1 MSAYAKSIDPPTYG
15 STSSDDDIIARAL
28 RILESRV
35 RTGPVCDSPAKIRDY
50 LRLYFA
56 DASNQGREE
65 FAVLFLDQ
73 SHRLID
79 AYTLFRGTLA
89 ATSVYPR
96 EIVKEALVRNA
107 AAIVLAHNHPSG
119 AAEPSRADE
128 HLTQTLKAALQLID
142 VRVLDHFVVG
152 NPHIVSFAERGLI

>member
-1 MSAYAKSIDPPTYG
+1 MHAKSIDPPTYG
-15 STSSDDDIIARAL
+15 TTSSEDDIIARAL

-35 RTGPVCDSPAKIRDY
+35 RTGPVFDSPASIRDY
-50 LRLYFA
+50 LRVYFA

-65 FAVLFLDQ
+65 FAVLFLDS

-79 AYTLFRGTLA
+79 AATLFRGTLT

-96 EIVKEALVRNA
+96 EIVREALACNA

-128 HLTQTLKAALQLID
+128 HMTQTLKAALQLID